1 MAKRG
6 LGKGLDVL
14 IGSAATLE
22 GQRLEEIPVKDI
34 RPNPKQPRKKFDQES
49 IGQMARSIETFGVVQ
64 PVIVRTVGTDF
75 ELVAGE
81 RRWRAAQEAGLE
93 KIPAIVRQSTETDSL
108 EMALIENLHR
118 SDLNGIEEANAYQQ
132 LLDDFAI
139 THEELSRRVG
149 KSRTTITNTLRLL
162 QLSPG
167 IQKEVV
173 EGRITTGH
181 ARTLL
186 ALQDQ
191 PGLQQ
196 ELCQRIINEGLS
208 VRQTEDLAGLAGQ
221 GDEEEPVDE
230 QTAEEKPRLAHKD
243 KMQLP
248 EEVASM
254 FSRLGEVLDAR
265 VKGSIGKR
273 KGKLIIEFR
282 GVDDLRRI
290 FENITGPWEAGADA
304 ESEDADALS
313 STGVYEEKDASEGEA
328 ATTTTASTSDKD
340 FTADLSDK
348 ARASG
353 AAAEGSMAEGAPLT
367 PGGPP
372 TGADGE
378 SDAGTG
384 LSRERHEPSSHW
396 RNAGNNS

>member
-1 MAKRG
+1 VAKRRG

-14 IGSAATLE
+14 IGSAATME

-34 RPNPKQPRKKFDQES
+34 RPNPRQPRKKFDQES
-49 IGQMARSIETFGVVQ
+49 IEQMARSIETFGVVQ

-81 RRWRAAQEAGLE
+81 RRWRAAREAGLE

-208 VRQTEDLAGLAGQ
+208 VRQTEELAGLGGQ
-221 GDEEEPVDE
+221 RDEEDPVDE
-230 QTAEEKPRLAHKD
+230 QTAEGKPRLAHED

-248 EEVASM
+248 EEVVSI

-290 FENITGPWEAGADA
+290 FENITGPWEAGADV
-304 ESEDADALS
+304 EPEDADALS
-313 STGVYEEKDASEGEA
+313 STGVSEAKEASKGEA
-328 ATTTTASTSDKD
+328 ITATTASTAGEGLTTGLADK
-340 FTADLSDK
+340 T
-348 ARASG
+348 RASG
-353 AAAEGSMAEGAPLT
+353 AAPST

-378 SDAGTG
+378 GDVGAG

-396 RNAGNNS
+396 RNADNSS